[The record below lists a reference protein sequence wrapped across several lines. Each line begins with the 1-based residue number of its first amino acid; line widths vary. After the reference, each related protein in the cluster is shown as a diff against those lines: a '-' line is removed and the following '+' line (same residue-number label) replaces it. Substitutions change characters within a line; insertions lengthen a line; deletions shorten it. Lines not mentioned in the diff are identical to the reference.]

1 MMHFFR
7 WVLSNQYFSLVSRFL
22 ASDDSPLLKLQHKVR
37 FLSNVQAEVLIISSS
52 SPLLP
57 PESHLNLLELSEG
70 SDAPDEPEEA
80 DEGPGHAHVVKSF
93 CDCLALAPGHFAAVH
108 RLSAVAVI
116 LLPGVAHNRVV
127 GGNVQRGAQCGPRV
141 RDTDPG
147 IYFIMR

>member
-1 MMHFFR
+1 MCLVFF
-7 WVLSNQYFSLVSRFL
+7 LFL
-22 ASDDSPLLKLQHKVR
+22 DDSPLLKLKHKVR
-37 FLSNVQAEVLIISSS
+37 LLSNLQAEVLIISSS
-52 SPLLP
+52 SLLP

-80 DEGPGHAHVVKSF
+80 DEGPGHAHVVKAF

-116 LLPGVAHNRVV
+116 LLPGRAHNRVV
-127 GGNVQRGAQCGPRV
+127 GGNVERGAQCGPGV
-141 RDTDPG
+141 RNTDPG